1 MWGEWYKN
9 FSYPSIFIL
18 FFKIKNK
25 KDSVWQLCSLWI
37 ILAQESNWGF
47 LVARLIKNLPSIQGT
62 QIQSLGQEDP
72 LEKGMTIHSSILARR
87 ITWTEEPGGLLS
99 MGCKESDMTEW
110 LTLSLSSK
118 TATKIFRKLPKL
130 IYMTTFL
137 TAVSKNVYDE
147 ISLLWSL
154 ITCHISGWKADV
166 SWTIC
171 CRVGHNWVTDTFHFS
186 SHINKRRNSK
196 TYNLHYQLF

>member
-1 MWGEWYKN
+1 MWGEWCKHFY
-9 FSYPSIFIL
+9 YPSIFIL

-37 ILAQESNWGF
+37 ILARESNWGF
-47 LVARLIKNLPSIQGT
+47 LVARFCLQFRGPRFNSWVRKIPWRREWQPTPVFLPEEFHGER
-62 QIQSLGQEDP
+62 SLKGSHGQR
-72 LEKGMTIHSSILARR
+72 S
-87 ITWTEEPGGLLS
+87 
-99 MGCKESDMTEW
+99 KESDMTEW
-110 LTLSLSSK
+110 LKLSLSSK
-118 TATKIFRKLPKL
+118 RATKIFRKLPKL

-154 ITCHISGWKADV
+154 ITCHISGWKAYV

-171 CRVGHNWVTDTFHFS
+171 CRLGHNWVTDTFRFS
-186 SHINKRRNSK
+186 SHYI
-196 TYNLHYQLF
+196 